1 MSEFENYPENEYK
14 DSSNIVDIKEQGGTK
29 IIYVQKRVHGFFR
42 TLTIIALLV
51 IGILMRL
58 ESKGILFLSINKF
71 SLDQIYPIF
80 IIFSTIVIR
89 SYKGLFGKFFGL
101 ILFLAV
107 CGGTLTI
114 GVFNSLNPSSKN
126 KFGNDIIYNMPVNN
140 KINLNINSLVGDF
153 EIQGNGTKKFIAGT
167 RKSDRNLFVN
177 SGNQIGGNNFLD
189 LKEDNHRNIIQD
201 YYSNLNVNISDEY
214 QLDKI
219 YLKNLIGNHNINL
232 SGLNWNNFKF
242 HNGIANINISLGD
255 KINSGAQ
262 LEIQSALGNV
272 VLKIPRSVGV
282 SLYYKQLLGIF
293 QIDNFESLS
302 GHFFQSKN
310 INEAKSNIKVN
321 INLGIGKFK
330 IQRID

>member
-14 DSSNIVDIKEQGGTK
+14 DSSNIVDIKEQWWTK
-29 IIYVQKRVHGFFR
+29 IIYVQKRVHWFFR

-51 IGILMRL
+51 IWILMRL
-58 ESKGILFLSINKF
+58 ESKWILFLSINKF

-89 SYKGLFGKFFGL
+89 SYKWLFGKFFWL

-107 CGGTLTI
+107 CWWTLTI
-114 GVFNSLNPSSKN
+114 WVFNSLNPSSKN
-126 KFGNDIIYNMPVNN
+126 KFWNDIIYNMPVNN
-140 KINLNINSLVGDF
+140 KINLNINSLVWDF
-153 EIQGNGTKKFIAGT
+153 EIQWNGTKKFIAWT

-177 SGNQIGGNNFLD
+177 SWNQIWWNNFLD

-219 YLKNLIGNHNINL
+219 YLKNLIWNHNINL
-232 SGLNWNNFKF
+232 SWLNWNNFKF
-242 HNGIANINISLGD
+242 HNWIANINISLWD
-255 KINSGAQ
+255 KINSWAQ

-272 VLKIPRSVGV
+272 VLKIPRSVWV

-321 INLGIGKFK
+321 INLWIWKFK